1 MKKASVWMIV
11 PNLLRTLMRKD
22 VALKSKL
29 LLLTGLVY
37 LVSPVDFLPDILVGI
52 GWLDDLVIVPL
63 LGWLSYRSLPD
74 DVQREVIRDDL
85 QKQPTSRRLFV
96 YLGILAIVVIAVAVM
111 GGMDN
116 SLEPVSIPAAD

>member
-1 MKKASVWMIV
+1 MIV

-22 VALKSKL
+22 VALRSKL

-52 GWLDDLVIVPL
+52 GWLDDLVIVPF
-63 LGWLSYRSLPD
+63 LGWMSYRSLPD
-74 DVQREVIRDDL
+74 GVQREVIQDDAV
-85 QKQPTSRRLFV
+85 KQPGSRRVFV

-111 GGMDN
+111 GATDT
-116 SLEPVSIPAAD
+116 SLEPASVSTAD

>member
-1 MKKASVWMIV
+1 MIV

-37 LVSPVDFLPDILVGI
+37 LVSPVDFLPDVLVGI

-74 DVQREVIRDDL
+74 DVQHEVIQDDL
-85 QKQPTSRRLFV
+85 GKQSGSHRLFV
-96 YLGILAIVVIAVAVM
+96 YLGILVIVVIAVAVI
-111 GGMDN
+111 GGTDT
-116 SLEPVSIPAAD
+116 SLEPIRIPAAD